1 MMMIFTF
8 YMCDKQFLSTF
19 LGIVNVN
26 VYIYIYA
33 ETKVE
38 IENLNTVRSVTHIC
52 QFLLKF
58 VT

>member
-1 MMMIFTF
+1 MIMIFTF

-26 VYIYIYA
+26 VYIYA

-38 IENLNTVRSVTHIC
+38 IDNLNTVQSATHIF